1 MLQFARENSARYD
14 MRRQSRTR
22 ETLVRRR
29 ACSSRACGKGG
40 WVLMPWQQGVV
51 GWHTRPR
58 CAPRRDAAA
67 PSHRCL
73 AVCQVER
80 EERYMREARAVK
92 AERLKAEARG
102 EVWQPPPP
110 PLSGPD
116 ALEMT
121 RQVPALKT
129 TTWSLAGF

>member
-1 MLQFARENSARYD
+1 MLQFARENSSHYD

-58 CAPRRDAAA
+58 CAPRRDAVA

-116 ALEMT
+116 ALEMS

>member
-1 MLQFARENSARYD
+1 
-14 MRRQSRTR
+14 
-22 ETLVRRR
+22 
-29 ACSSRACGKGG
+29 
-40 WVLMPWQQGVV
+40 MPWRQGVV

-58 CAPRRDAAA
+58 CAPRRDAVA